1 MADLRQDI
9 NQRTARREFCGP
21 RKRIAESRMEQLDRD
36 IEDAKEADNRVL
48 KKELKRRYVGFM
60 LSSVLWT
67 DRSIDKSSSS

>member
-21 RKRIAESRMEQLDRD
+21 DKRIAESRMEQLDKD
-36 IEDAKEADNRVL
+36 IEDAKEAGNRVL

-60 LSSVLWT
+60 LSSVLCGLT
-67 DRSIDKSSSS
+67 GL